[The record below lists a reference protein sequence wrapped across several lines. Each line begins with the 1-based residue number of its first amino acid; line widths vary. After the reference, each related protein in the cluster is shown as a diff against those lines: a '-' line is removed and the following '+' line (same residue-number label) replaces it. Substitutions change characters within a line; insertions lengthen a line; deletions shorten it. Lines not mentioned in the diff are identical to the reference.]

1 MRWVSLDRVIAV
13 RHRNSLTKLNVDTR
27 RARTLEKA
35 QREGS
40 KRGDRI
46 ALKRPRARRSRQQL
60 PELHSRTEI
69 TADLELSA
77 QIRGHYPELAIEQ
90 VSEDL
95 LRG

>member
-13 RHRNSLTKLNVDTR
+13 QRRNSLTKLNADRR

-35 QREGS
+35 QRKGS

-46 ALKRPRARRSRQQL
+46 SLKRPRASRSRQQL
-60 PELHSRTEI
+60 PELHGRTEI

-90 VSEDL
+90 VNESL